1 MNVEFAQELAERL
14 SPENCGLD
22 VAAQFISSEQLLK
35 NYLNRAYGNAY
46 DFDQSDKVEGI
57 F

>member
-1 MNVEFAQELAERL
+1 MQVEFAEELAERL
-14 SPENCGLD
+14 LPEKTGLNI
-22 VAAQFISSEQLLK
+22 AAQYIPSEQLLK
-35 NYLNRAYGNAY
+35 NYLNRSYGNAY

>member
-1 MNVEFAQELAERL
+1 MQVEFAEELTERL
-14 SPENCGLD
+14 LPEKTGLD
-22 VAAQFISSEQLLK
+22 IAAQYIPSEQLLK
-35 NYLNRAYGNAY
+35 NYLNRSYGNVY